1 MVLIIM
7 KYDYLR
13 KYNFLDE
20 CKDYLRTIDFKGFED
35 LEDSKY
41 EHMFK
46 RAMDRIRSAVD
57 NDIYQH
63 SDNVSYEIISF
74 VIAVKVIQ
82 ATGNRRLLK
91 RFVLYESMVVEQSLQ
106 SDIDDKSI
114 RNILLKKF
122 SDFRGGDGTHQVNL
136 DNVEKDGSEYKVTVA
151 DYVTMMNQFNEPEWR
166 LVNQKVDQGF
176 VFIKKNKFIRLMRI
190 GIMKYLEK
198 MISSNPLKLPSMFD
212 EYVVTA
218 RGLLEDFETVPMSKT
233 YPPCMV
239 SIIDQINRGENP
251 NNISRVIL
259 TTYLLNRGISV
270 EDVAETFNN
279 TPDHDSRKTEYYI
292 SKLVGY
298 KSYGCSKIE
307 SYGLCHR
314 NEKCGNIKNP
324 MHFKD

>member
-1 MVLIIM
+1 M
-7 KYDYLR
+7 KHDYLR

-20 CKDYLRTIDFKGFED
+20 CKDYLRTINFNGFDD

-106 SDIDDKSI
+106 SDFDDENI

-122 SDFRGGDGTHQVNL
+122 SDL
-136 DNVEKDGSEYKVTVA
+136 DNVGKEGSEYKVLIA
-151 DYVTMMNQFNEPEWR
+151 DYMSMMSQFNEPEWR

-176 VFIKKNKFIRLMRI
+176 VFIKKNKFVRLMRI

-218 RGLLEDFETVPMSKT
+218 RGMLEDFETVPMSKT
-233 YPPCMV
+233 YPPCMTK
-239 SIIDQINRGENP
+239 IIDQINRGENP

-259 TTYLLNRGISV
+259 TTYLLNRGMSV

-279 TPDHDSRKTEYYI
+279 TPDHDSRKTQYYI

>member
-1 MVLIIM
+1 L
-7 KYDYLR
+7 KHEYLR

-20 CKDYLRTIDFKGFED
+20 CKDYLRTINFNGFED

-74 VIAVKVIQ
+74 VIAVKIVH
-82 ATGNRRLLK
+82 ATGNKRLLK

-106 SDIDDKSI
+106 SDFDDEFI
-114 RNILLKKF
+114 RNILLAKF
-122 SDFRGGDGTHQVNL
+122 SKLKR
-136 DNVEKDGSEYKVTVA
+136 VEKDGYEYKVGVA
-151 DYVTMMNQFNEPEWR
+151 DYMMMMSQFNEKEWR

-176 VFIKKNKFIRLMRI
+176 VFIKKSKFVRLMRV
-190 GIMKYLEK
+190 GIMKFLEN
-198 MISSNPLKLPSMFD
+198 MVSSNTLKLPSMFD
-212 EYVVTA
+212 EHVVTA
-218 RGLLEDFETVPMSKT
+218 RGLLDDFAVVPMSKT
-233 YPPCMV
+233 YPPCMT

-259 TTYLLNRGISV
+259 TTYLLNRGVSV

-279 TPDHDSRKTEYYI
+279 TPDHDSKKTEYYI
-292 SKLVGY
+292 SRLVGY

>member
-1 MVLIIM
+1 M
-7 KYDYLR
+7 KHEYLR

-20 CKDYLRTIDFKGFED
+20 CKDYLRTINFNGFED

-74 VIAVKVIQ
+74 VIAVKIVH
-82 ATGNRRLLK
+82 ATGNKRLLK

-106 SDIDDKSI
+106 SDFDDEFI
-114 RNILLKKF
+114 RNILLAKF
-122 SDFRGGDGTHQVNL
+122 SKLKR
-136 DNVEKDGSEYKVTVA
+136 VEKDGYEYKVGVA
-151 DYVTMMNQFNEPEWR
+151 DYMMMMSQFNEKEWR

-176 VFIKKNKFIRLMRI
+176 VFIKKGKFVRLMRV
-190 GIMKYLEK
+190 GIMKFLEN
-198 MISSNPLKLPSMFD
+198 MVSSNTLKLPSMFD
-212 EYVVTA
+212 EHVVTA
-218 RGLLEDFETVPMSKT
+218 RGLLEDFAVVPMSKT
-233 YPPCMV
+233 YPPCMTK
-239 SIIDQINRGENP
+239 IIDQINRGENP

-259 TTYLLNRGISV
+259 TTYLLNRGVSV

-279 TPDHDSRKTEYYI
+279 TPDHDSKKTEYYI
-292 SKLVGY
+292 SRLVGY

>member
-1 MVLIIM
+1 M
-7 KYDYLR
+7 KHEYLR

-20 CKDYLRTIDFKGFED
+20 CKDYLRTINFNGFED

-74 VIAVKVIQ
+74 VIAVKIVH
-82 ATGNRRLLK
+82 ATGNKRLLK

-106 SDIDDKSI
+106 SDFDDEFI
-114 RNILLKKF
+114 RNILLAKF
-122 SDFRGGDGTHQVNL
+122 SKLKR
-136 DNVEKDGSEYKVTVA
+136 VEKDGYEYKVGVA
-151 DYVTMMNQFNEPEWR
+151 DYMMMMSQFNEKEWR

-176 VFIKKNKFIRLMRI
+176 VFIKKSKFVRLMRV
-190 GIMKYLEK
+190 GIMKFLEN
-198 MISSNPLKLPSMFD
+198 MVSSNTLKLPSMFD
-212 EYVVTA
+212 EHVVTA
-218 RGLLEDFETVPMSKT
+218 RGLLDDFAVVPMSKT
-233 YPPCMV
+233 YPPCMT

-259 TTYLLNRGISV
+259 TTYLLNRGVSV

-279 TPDHDSRKTEYYI
+279 TPDHDSKKTEYYI
-292 SKLVGY
+292 SRLVGY

-314 NEKCGNIKNP
+314 NDKCGNIKNP